1 MNEVKS
7 RSTRQHKAIYPF
19 GLVAVALFFTAITLY
34 AQGSMGSGMG
44 NMQHMQNMNNMQN
57 MASMSDM
64 MQHMHVMT
72 GELSGMIK
80 EMNSMKGMDGM
91 KGMGSQMSMMQQ
103 MKNLG
108 MSMESLLGQMDE
120 TMNDKAM
127 MEDPQMKDHMMQ
139 MQIHMGSLV
148 NDYHEMMQNLKKEQN
163 GGGK

>member
-91 KGMGSQMSMMQQ
+91 KGMGSQMSMIATPGNGQIGDACFAFYFPPPTGATEICDCR
-103 MKNLG
+103 L
-108 MSMESLLGQMDE
+108 SSLPLQR
-120 TMNDKAM
+120 
-127 MEDPQMKDHMMQ
+127 
-139 MQIHMGSLV
+139 
-148 NDYHEMMQNLKKEQN
+148 
-163 GGGK
+163 